1 VGKTRQRPH
10 GAPSKDATPGG
21 LSTFQNVPSTTS
33 PTAPST
39 SPVELSA
46 VSHAEPSA
54 TLKGELSASSTDE
67 SSATGVELLTL
78 GSLPVGARLILRC
91 RADWRAATVAAFEP
105 ETARVVLNVASPTG
119 HTYRVRRPEDSPLTR
134 DGDVPVLGEGHWRV
148 SLARYDVRW

>member
-1 VGKTRQRPH
+1 VSTTRQRPH

-21 LSTFQNVPSTTS
+21 LSASQ
-33 PTAPST
+33 
-39 SPVELSA
+39 
-46 VSHAEPSA
+46 AEPNA
-54 TLKGELSASSTDE
+54 TS
-67 SSATGVELLTL
+67 VETLTL

-134 DGDVPVLGEGHWRV
+134 DGEVPVLGEGRWRV
-148 SLARYDVRW
+148 SLARYDIRW